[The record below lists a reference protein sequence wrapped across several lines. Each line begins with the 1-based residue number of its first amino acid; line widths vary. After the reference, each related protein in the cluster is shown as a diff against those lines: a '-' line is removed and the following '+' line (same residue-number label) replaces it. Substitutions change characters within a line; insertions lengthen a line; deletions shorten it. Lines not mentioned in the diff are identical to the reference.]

1 MVNSGL
7 NSGEESVAF
16 VAPVE
21 VLESWREQVANSL
34 PGIAVRFETRCD
46 QLANPETLRWV
57 CVHPTV
63 ADTGLYE
70 LIAQGTKTIVSSV
83 PSQLKAL
90 ETHSLPEPTE
100 RLADALEHIDE
111 AIEILDGRGR
121 ITYVNRAFEKLTG
134 YERDEVY
141 GSQPE
146 KLFENQFEDAE
157 AYRSASRALEKGQ
170 SFRGMIVAKRANG
183 ALAHQEVTFS
193 PLKGELES
201 NQGCVTLR
209 RDISRQ
215 VRSELALRESEKR
228 YRVLAENATDI
239 IWTAGMDGVIDY
251 CSPSVKR
258 VLGISVEQAL
268 DLTLDDFL
276 PLEALDDVEQAQ
288 QISSGAIKMLTEPIT
303 VQVEQ
308 SKHDGSVIWLEAQV
322 SLLMGVGN
330 EPLGVLGVSRDI
342 SQRRRVETERA
353 SLEAQLLQ
361 AQKMEAIG
369 RLAGGIAH
377 DFNNLLTGISVSAQ
391 LLLEAKNIS
400 EEVVLDVKDILSAT
414 DRATRLTRQLMAFS
428 RNQVVAP
435 QRVDV
440 NPVVSSFERMLSRL
454 IGEDISMEFLPT
466 SQGMWIEI
474 DPIQLEQI
482 IVNLVV
488 NARDAMPGGGDLTIA
503 ANTSE
508 LNQESLGGWDAEPG
522 RFICLEVR
530 DTGQGMSDEI
540 RGRIFEPFFTTKDAG
555 KGTGLGLSTVYGIV
569 KQNGGVIQV
578 ESSLGAGTCF
588 KVFLPAQNEPAR
600 RQPEKS
606 VGELETGT
614 GRVLV
619 VEDEEIVRSLA
630 RRLLQKQGYEV
641 VEAVDGNEAWQLCET
656 KNLSFDLVLTDVVM
670 PGMSGPRLIDK
681 LRASRPDVK
690 VIYMSGYVDEEL
702 EQDALGQPDTCFI
715 QKPFSVG
722 ALLDLIQNLLG
733 R

>member
-1 MVNSGL
+1 
-7 NSGEESVAF
+7 VA
-16 VAPVE
+16 
-21 VLESWREQVANSL
+21 R
-34 PGIAVRFETRCD
+34 
-46 QLANPETLRWV
+46 
-57 CVHPTV
+57 
-63 ADTGLYE
+63 
-70 LIAQGTKTIVSSV
+70 
-83 PSQLKAL
+83 
-90 ETHSLPEPTE
+90 
-100 RLADALEHIDE
+100 
-111 AIEILDGRGR
+111 
-121 ITYVNRAFEKLTG
+121 
-134 YERDEVY
+134 
-141 GSQPE
+141 
-146 KLFENQFEDAE
+146 
-157 AYRSASRALEKGQ
+157 
-170 SFRGMIVAKRANG
+170 RANG
-183 ALAHQEVTFS
+183 ALAHQELTFS
-193 PLKGELES
+193 PLPGKFKSSRE
-201 NQGCVTLR
+201 CVTLR

-239 IWTAGMDGVIDY
+239 IWTARMDGLIDY

-276 PLEALDDVEQAQ
+276 PLHALDHLEQADL
-288 QISSGAIKMLTEPIT
+288 ISSGAIEMLTEPIT

-308 SKHDGSVIWLEAQV
+308 SKHDGSIIWLEAQV
-322 SLLMGVGN
+322 SLLMGPDH

-342 SQRRRVETERA
+342 SERRRVETERA

-391 LLLEAKNIS
+391 LLLEADDIG
-400 EEVVLDVKDILSAT
+400 EDVVLDVKDILSAT

-440 NPVVSSFERMLSRL
+440 NSVVSSFERMLSRL
-454 IGEDISMEFLPT
+454 IGEDISMEFMPT
-466 SQGMWIEI
+466 DQGMWIEI

-503 ANTSE
+503 VNSTD
-508 LNQESLGGWDAEPG
+508 LNRDALGGWDAEPG
-522 RFICLEVR
+522 RFIYLEVR
-530 DTGQGMSDEI
+530 DTGQGIAEEV

-569 KQNGGVIQV
+569 KQNGGVIRV
-578 ESSLGAGTCF
+578 ESSEEAGTCF
-588 KVFLPAQNEPAR
+588 KVFLPAQEEPPRPKA
-600 RQPEKS
+600 EKS
-606 VGELETGT
+606 VTEFETGT

-641 VEAVDGNEAWQLCET
+641 VEAISGNEAWELCET
-656 KNLSFDLVLTDVVM
+656 QSLSFDLVLTDVVM
-670 PGMSGPRLIDK
+670 PGMSGPRLIEK
-681 LRASRPDVK
+681 LRAIRPDVK

-702 EQDALGQPDTCFI
+702 EQDALGKPNTCFI
-715 QKPFSVG
+715 QKPFNVG
-722 ALLDLIQNLLG
+722 ALLDLIKNLLG
-733 R
+733 T